1 MKGQTDN
8 YLTHFV
14 VYYLALKQVICFKG
28 VALILNCKPQIIE
41 LLHLQFL
48 GKMVWYNMLIVNTLT
63 GGIESISGSKIKAE

>member
-8 YLTHFV
+8 YLTYFV

-41 LLHLQFL
+41 LLHLLFL
-48 GKMVWYNMLIVNTLT
+48 GKMV
-63 GGIESISGSKIKAE
+63 